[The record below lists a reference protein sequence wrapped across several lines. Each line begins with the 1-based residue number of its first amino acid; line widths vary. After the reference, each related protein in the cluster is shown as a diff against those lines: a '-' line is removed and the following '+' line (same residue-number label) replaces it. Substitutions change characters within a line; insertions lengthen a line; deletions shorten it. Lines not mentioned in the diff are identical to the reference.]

1 MKWIREHKLVS
12 TLILVMVLSL
22 GLLAVTLIF
31 GESGGTGFINRLY
44 TAIERPM
51 TNAGSKLNDNVSGLF
66 AYQKLL
72 DENERLREENDA
84 LQEEVAHLTMNA
96 GELQEL
102 RELAKA
108 LNYDL
113 IESEKD
119 IVTANVISMD
129 GTNWTNAFMIDK
141 GTESGIALDNYVIC
155 GEGLVG
161 RIMETDVGWS
171 KVLPII
177 DESSRI
183 SFALESNRDL
193 LGIIEGSSDGTLTG
207 YMLDTEAEA
216 KDGDILVTSGLGRFP
231 SGIKIGKVSRAGY
244 DSNKQLMTITV
255 RSEVEFAGLRKV
267 SVVI

>member
-1 MKWIREHKLVS
+1 MNFIKEHKLVS
-12 TLILVMVLSL
+12 AIALIMILSI
-22 GLLAVTLIF
+22 GLLVVTLIF

-51 TNAGSKLNDNVSGLF
+51 TNAGSTLKENVSGLF
-66 AYQKLL
+66 AYQDLL
-72 DENERLREENDA
+72 DENKALREENEN
-84 LQEEVAHLTMNA
+84 LKEEVSNLTMNA

-102 RELAKA
+102 KELAKA

-113 IESEKD
+113 IEGEKD
-119 IVTANVISMD
+119 IVTCNVISMD

-141 GTESGIALDNYVIC
+141 GTESGISKDNYVIC

-161 RIMETDVGWS
+161 RILETDVGWS

-183 SFALESNRDL
+183 SFAIESNRDL
-193 LGIIEGSSDGTLTG
+193 LGIIEGSKDGILAG

-216 KDGDILVTSGLGRFP
+216 KEGDILVTSGLGRFP
-231 SGIKIGKVSRAGY
+231 AGIKIGKVTRAGY
-244 DSNKQLMTITV
+244 DSNKQLMTISV
-255 RSEVEFAGLRKV
+255 RSEVDFASLRKV
-267 SVVI
+267 SVVL